1 MRIVPAL
8 DRGLGILNY
17 LAESTGPVK
26 ASELTAQMGIPRTAI
41 YELLNTLRE
50 RNYVNQHADG
60 TLTLGTQLFYLGS
73 KYAEELDS
81 IQIAQQVATQ
91 LVLECEETV
100 QVGVLRGRNVLYIA
114 RADPNRMVR
123 LVSAVGRLIPAHA
136 TAIGK
141 VLLSQLQDDDLN
153 ARLSGVELEAL
164 TSNSITDRDA
174 LERDLASIR
183 STGIG
188 YDNGE
193 SNLEVNCVAA
203 PVKNIQGTCVAAISI
218 SVPVARMS
226 SEHLTFLT
234 GLVQKGA
241 DQISARIGYGS
252 DLLSDDLP
260 APPTRPALP
269 IDSRTNR

>member
-26 ASELTAQMGIPRTAI
+26 ASELTAQLGIPRTAI

-60 TLTLGTQLFYLGS
+60 TLTLGSQLFYLGS
-73 KYAEELDS
+73 KYAEQLDS

-141 VLLSQLQDDDLN
+141 VLLSQLQQADLN

-164 TSNSITDRDA
+164 TSNSITDLDA
-174 LERDLASIR
+174 LERDLAGIR
-183 STGIG
+183 TTGIG

-203 PVKNIQGTCVAAISI
+203 PVKNLQGTCVAAISI

-226 SEHLTFLT
+226 SEHLAFLT
-234 GLVQKGA
+234 DLVQKGA
-241 DQISARIGYGS
+241 DRISARIGYGS
-252 DLLSDDLP
+252 DLLSADFP
-260 APPTRPALP
+260 EPSIRPALP
-269 IDSRTNR
+269 IDSRINK